1 MTKIS
6 GNQGKNCLGK
16 DCVHD
21 VISPSRSLSLVAT
34 GMLLMCTETLSAA
47 KSNALFLANKI
58 HISKFI
64 LKGYFILIQEIGFQ
78 EIISLDAK
86 ETLTH
91 DHL

>member
-47 KSNALFLANKI
+47 KSNALFLANKYI
-58 HISKFI
+58 LASSYSK
-64 LKGYFILIQEIGFQ
+64 GTSY
-78 EIISLDAK
+78 
-86 ETLTH
+86 
-91 DHL
+91 